1 MTQSEMDSKLINTIL
16 DADDVLGAF
25 EYAISL
31 CVEILQSQPARQI
44 LALPASTYE
53 SNQARAFPSH

>member
-31 CVEILQSQPARQI
+31 CVEILQRRNEGQI
-44 LALPASTYE
+44 LALRE
-53 SNQARAFPSH
+53 